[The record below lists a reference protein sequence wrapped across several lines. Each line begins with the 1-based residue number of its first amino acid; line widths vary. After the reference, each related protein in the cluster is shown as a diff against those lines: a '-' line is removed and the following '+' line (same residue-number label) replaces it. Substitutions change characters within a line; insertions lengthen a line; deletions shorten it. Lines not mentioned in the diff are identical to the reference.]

1 MKFSILNIGIS
12 FVLVNCDMGFEI
24 ETIAKT
30 TTNPSNN
37 VKCI

>member
-24 ETIAKT
+24 ERIAKT